1 MDDRTNEDQARGR
14 WMMINLHRIAGVAM
28 VLVGILTVQH
38 VIDLPEVAG
47 YVLIAVG
54 LFDIFA
60 VPQILARAWRT
71 PPQ

>member
-1 MDDRTNEDQARGR
+1 MDDRLNPDPARGR

-28 VLVGILTVQH
+28 VLAGILTLQH
-38 VIDLPEVAG
+38 VIDLPENAG

-60 VPQILARAWRT
+60 VPQILARMWRT
-71 PPQ
+71 PPE